1 MVSGKYYH
9 TMYLISY
16 QHENE
21 TFFGVVYDNLYLN
34 TVELGYNIMKVTEY
48 FVSL

>member
-1 MVSGKYYH
+1 
-9 TMYLISY
+9 MYLISY

-21 TFFGVVYDNLYLN
+21 TFCCVVYDNLYLI
-34 TVELGYNIMKVTEY
+34 TVELGYSIMKVTEY